1 MSIKETVESFI
12 KFRRSIGRKDQST
25 TYSLRLFAKFIGET
39 TELTSITESDCN
51 ARNRHTTPFD
61 SRVVFH
67 TLLGIGGIET
77 EYRDDRLSL
86 ISPSFHLE
94 KRYYVGEQNIPIP
107 VFLPKAPEY
116 YPAYIYTDDE
126 LKRLFDCALTYR
138 KYRSFVNEPICIR
151 YILMITYMLGLRIS
165 ETLSL
170 KIKDIDMDNMYVHIH
185 CSKFYKS
192 RLVTFNE
199 QVSKLM
205 QEILQWR
212 STQMSPMVEDAY
224 VFINQKGKPVNFVS
238 LHQIFATI
246 RKNAGLYFPDRG
258 RHQPRIHDLR
268 HTFAVDVLTN
278 WYKSGKNV
286 QDLLPKLSIYLGHL
300 NVSFTSVYLTKTP
313 TLLQEANKLFYAYKN
328 TNNEEQKNY

>member
-1 MSIKETVESFI
+1 MNIQEAVESFI
-12 KFRRSIGRKDQST
+12 NFRRSIGRKDESK
-25 TYSLRLFAKFIGET
+25 TYTLRLFANFMGESI
-39 TELTSITESDCN
+39 EISSITENDCN
-51 ARNRHTTPFD
+51 AFLYRKGDVVTRYWHSQHCILKKLFEWAF
-61 SRVVFH
+61 SR
-67 TLLGIGGIET
+67 G
-77 EYRDDRLSL
+77 L
-86 ISPSFHLE
+86 I
-94 KRYYVGEQNIPIP
+94 QNIPVP

-126 LKRLFDCALTYR
+126 LKKLFDGALTYNKR
-138 KYRSFVNEPICIR
+138 GPLVNEPICIR
-151 YILMITYMLGLRIS
+151 YILMITYLLGLRIS
-165 ETLSL
+165 ETLSI
-170 KIKDIDMDNMYVHIH
+170 KIKDIDLEKMYVHIH

-199 QVSKLM
+199 QVTKLM

-212 STQMSPMVEDAY
+212 STQMYQMVEDAY
-224 VFINQKGKPVNFVS
+224 VFINLKGKPVNFVS
-238 LHQIFATI
+238 LHQIFTTI

-268 HTFAVDVLTN
+268 HTFAVNVLTN

-286 QDLLPKLSIYLGHL
+286 QDLLPKLSTYLGHL

-328 TNNEEQKNY
+328 TNNEE

>member
-51 ARNRHTTPFD
+51 AFLYRKGNVITRYWHSQHCILKKLFEWAF
-61 SRVVFH
+61 SR
-67 TLLGIGGIET
+67 G
-77 EYRDDRLSL
+77 L
-86 ISPSFHLE
+86 I
-94 KRYYVGEQNIPIP
+94 QNIPIP

-192 RLVTFNE
+192 RFGYFQRTNI
-199 QVSKLM
+199 K
-205 QEILQWR
+205 I
-212 STQMSPMVEDAY
+212 DARDITMAKY
-224 VFINQKGKPVNFVS
+224 SNVPNG
-238 LHQIFATI
+238 
-246 RKNAGLYFPDRG
+246 RG
-258 RHQPRIHDLR
+258 CICFH
-268 HTFAVDVLTN
+268 
-278 WYKSGKNV
+278 
-286 QDLLPKLSIYLGHL
+286 
-300 NVSFTSVYLTKTP
+300 
-313 TLLQEANKLFYAYKN
+313 
-328 TNNEEQKNY
+328 